1 MTRADGYPVAPG
13 AAVVLS
19 GDAYS
24 RGLQQA
30 EQCPTEAAAV
40 RAAVDG
46 RLAGQEQVLASAKV
60 ANFLAAQW
68 DFARDQDPA
77 GIAETR
83 GIAAGFGIAPETLFA
98 YLHMNIVADLAQAPA
113 PRARSGEG
121 CTAWAAP
128 GAGGGAW
135 VVKNRDYRG
144 EHGALQR
151 VFRHED
157 PAWGSRVMLCVGSLG
172 SPGAFSS
179 GINSDGLAVVDTQI
193 GTSDHGV
200 GWLRYYLMTDL
211 LRRCATVAEALE
223 RITRLPHAGGGTVVL
238 GDASGAIAAAELG
251 HGSCALESGPD
262 RWMARTNHYT
272 DARLAATMIERSN
285 DDLARSSVGRRA
297 RVCEALESRQ
307 GALQRA
313 EIQALMASHDQHGRA
328 GLCRHAEADGTR
340 TLSSA
345 IYHTRIGSL
354 VISAGSPCTGP
365 WRSYALA
372 DAFGHP

>member
-1 MTRADGYPVAPG
+1 MTRAEVYPIAPG
-13 AAVVLS
+13 AAVVLR
-19 GDAYS
+19 GDAHS
-24 RGLQQA
+24 RGRQQA
-30 EQCPTEAAAV
+30 EQCPDQAAAV
-40 RAAVDG
+40 RAAVHG
-46 RLAGQEQVLASAKV
+46 RLAGHEQLLASPKV
-60 ANFLAAQW
+60 ADFLAGQW
-68 DFARDQDPA
+68 KFARAHDPD
-77 GIAETR
+77 GIAETE
-83 GIAAGFGIAPETLFA
+83 GIAAGFGLAPETLFA
-98 YLHMNIVADLAQAPA
+98 YLHMNVVADLAPVPV
-113 PRARSGEG
+113 PRARSDEG

-179 GINSDGLAVVDTQI
+179 GMNSHGLAVVDTQI
-193 GTSDHGV
+193 GTSDHGI
-200 GWLRYYLMTDL
+200 GWLRYYLMTEL
-211 LRRCATVAEALE
+211 LRRCATVAEALT
-223 RITRLPHAGGGTVVL
+223 RIAGLRHAGGGTLVL
-238 GDASGAIAAAELG
+238 GDASGAVAAVELG
-251 HGSCALESGPD
+251 HGASALEGGRAS
-262 RWMARTNHYT
+262 WTARTNHFT
-272 DARLAATMIERSN
+272 DGRLEALMIDRAT
-285 DDLARSSVGRRA
+285 DDLARSSVGRRT

-307 GALQRA
+307 GALQCA
-313 EIQALMASHDQHGRA
+313 EIQALMASHDQPGRE

-354 VISAGSPCTGP
+354 VISDGSPCAGS

-372 DAFGHP
+372 DAFGRP

>member
-13 AAVVLS
+13 AALVLR
-19 GDAYS
+19 GDAHS

-30 EQCPTEAAAV
+30 EHCPDQAAAV
-40 RAAVDG
+40 RAAVQG
-46 RLAGQEQVLASAKV
+46 RLAGQEQVLASLKV

-68 DFARDQDPA
+68 DFARDHDPA
-77 GIAETR
+77 GLAETR

-98 YLHMNIVADLAQAPA
+98 YLHMNVVADLAQVPV
-113 PRARSGEG
+113 PRAQSDEG
-121 CTAWAAP
+121 CTAWASA
-128 GAGGGAW
+128 GTGGGAW

-179 GINSDGLAVVDTQI
+179 GMNSDGLAVVDTQI
-193 GTSDHGV
+193 STSDHGV
-200 GWLRYYLMTDL
+200 GWLRYYLMTNL
-211 LRRCATVAEALE
+211 LRRCATVTAALALIAEL
-223 RITRLPHAGGGTVVL
+223 RHAGGGTLVL
-238 GDASGAIAAAELG
+238 GDASGAVAAVELG
-251 HGSCALESGPD
+251 HGSCALESG
-262 RWMARTNHYT
+262 RAAWTARTNHFT
-272 DARLAATMIERSN
+272 DGRLAARMIDRAR

-297 RVCEALESRQ
+297 RVCEALESPQ
-307 GALQRA
+307 GALQCA
-313 EIQALMASHDQHGRA
+313 EIQTLMASHDQPGRE

-354 VISAGSPCTGP
+354 VISDGSPCSGP